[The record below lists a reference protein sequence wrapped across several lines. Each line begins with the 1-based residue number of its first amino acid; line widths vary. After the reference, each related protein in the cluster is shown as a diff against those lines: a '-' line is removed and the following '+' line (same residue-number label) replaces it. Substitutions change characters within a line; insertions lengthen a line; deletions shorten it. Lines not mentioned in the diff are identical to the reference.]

1 MKISAKTKGEYGR
14 SGGAGRQSRKK
25 QKIQKA
31 SMQTSQQCFELWQEV
46 KMRKKVTCPYCGY
59 EMPIFYTEKAISGGV
74 YAKCKGRKCK
84 KIFEIKIKVK

>member
-1 MKISAKTKGEYGR
+1 
-14 SGGAGRQSRKK
+14 
-25 QKIQKA
+25 
-31 SMQTSQQCFELWQEV
+31 
-46 KMRKKVTCPYCGY
+46 MRKKVTCPYCGY